1 LNRWIRFLILFIMSQ
16 FRKRIN
22 WDEESS
28 LNFRVWIT
36 DADLSLMNNSVMIM
50 MTELG
55 RIDLI
60 LRTGFLKYAKRNGLY
75 LPLASIS
82 VQFIRPLK
90 RFQNFQLITQLIY
103 WDNKWI
109 YFSHRITSK
118 GKTIAVALA
127 KTTVK
132 KGKERIP
139 FETIINELNWEMKK
153 QKCPEMIYE
162 FEKGEHLFLKNLDA

>member
-1 LNRWIRFLILFIMSQ
+1 
-16 FRKRIN
+16 
-22 WDEESS
+22 
-28 LNFRVWIT
+28 
-36 DADLSLMNNSVMIM
+36 M

-139 FETIINELNWEMKK
+139 FETIIQELKWEMKPK
-153 QKCPEMIYE
+153 KRPEMIDE
-162 FEKGEHLFLKNLDA
+162 FEKGESLFLKGWDA